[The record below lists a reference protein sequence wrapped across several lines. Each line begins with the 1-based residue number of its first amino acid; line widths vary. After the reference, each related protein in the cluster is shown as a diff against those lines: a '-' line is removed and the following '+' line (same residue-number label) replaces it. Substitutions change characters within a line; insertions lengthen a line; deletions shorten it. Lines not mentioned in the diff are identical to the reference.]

1 MVRIFNV
8 FKSQSQRGF
17 TIVELLIVVVV
28 ITILA
33 VITIV
38 AYNGIND
45 RAKASAAASAVQQV
59 GKKIAAY
66 AITNE
71 EQYPAALSDIGIS
84 NGSATYQYRVN
95 NTVSPKTFCVTA
107 TTSGVSAWV
116 SNASTAPTAGVCAGH
131 ANTGQA
137 LITNLITNPSFE
149 LSTTGWSGGNG
160 SGVITAT
167 TTRAFSGSQSLLWQA
182 PASPVSDSGAQY
194 PMSGLTV
201 GQAYT
206 ASAYIYQPAVVGSG
220 TLIGVYQNGWTRS
233 TATSATN
240 AWTRIS
246 VTFTATQTNSTLFIG
261 STAAPS
267 ASAQFTADAVQ
278 LLTGSANPPYAD
290 GGSAG
295 WAWNG
300 AAHSSTSTGPSL

>member
-1 MVRIFNV
+1 MVQIFNV
-8 FKSQSQRGF
+8 SKTQLQRGF

-28 ITILA
+28 IAILA
-33 VITIV
+33 AITIV

-45 RAKASAAASAVQQV
+45 RAKASAAASAAQQV

-66 AITNE
+66 AVTNE
-71 EQYPAALSDIGIS
+71 EQYPSTLSDIGIA
-84 NGSATYQYRVN
+84 NGSATYQYRVSN
-95 NTVSPKTFCVTA
+95 ATSPKTFCVTA
-107 TTSGVSAWV
+107 TTSGISAWV
-116 SNASTAPTAGVCAGH
+116 SNTSTTPTAGVCAGH
-131 ANTGQA
+131 ANTGQT
-137 LITNLITNPSFE
+137 LVTNLITNPSFE
-149 LSTTGWSGGNG
+149 LSTTAWSGGNG
-160 SGVITAT
+160 SGLIST
-167 TTRAFSGSQSLLWQA
+167 TTARAFNGSQSLLWQA

-267 ASAQFTADAVQ
+267 TSAQFNVDAVQ
-278 LLTGSANPPYAD
+278 LLTGTVNPPYAD

-300 AAHSSTSTGPSL
+300 AANGSTSTGPSI